1 MSEEGVSVSVVAK
14 GKDTAQLGAR
24 ESMGPQTR
32 VRVLGATRYFSPGVS
47 FQCRLCVAFSV
58 DYV

>member
-14 GKDTAQLGAR
+14 GKYTAQLGAL
-24 ESMGPQTR
+24 ESMGR
-32 VRVLGATRYFSPGVS
+32 RRGFESLVRQGIFLPE
-47 FQCRLCVAFSV
+47 LAFSA